1 MKILSIV
8 GARPQFIK
16 ASAVSRAARECGVEE
31 VLVHTGQHFDDEMS
45 GVFFRE
51 LDLIPPHVNL
61 GVNGGGHG
69 QMTGRMLERLEPV
82 ICAERPDAVI
92 VFGDTNSTLA
102 GALAAAKLGVPVAHL
117 EAGMRS
123 RRRSMPEEINR
134 ILVDHASTV
143 LCCPTRT
150 GVDNLR
156 REGFDVVIN
165 EGALV
170 DGTER
175 LDITRPSVA
184 NVGDLM
190 LDVLL
195 YYRPVAARSGLL
207 TRLDLTSRSY
217 CLLTIHRAENT
228 KTIASLTG
236 ILDAVGA
243 VAAEVPVVFVIH
255 PRTARLL
262 GASAPASFASRWP
275 GVRLL
280 SPVSYLDF
288 LHLQANAR
296 VVLTDSGGVQKE
308 ALFLGVPCITLRD
321 ETEWPETTVGGWNRL
336 AGSHPNE
343 LREMVR
349 AAAWP
354 PGSSSTA
361 FGAGDA
367 ARRTLRLLQSSLS

>member
-1 MKILSIV
+1 MSIV

-16 ASAVSRAARECGVEE
+16 ASAVSRAAAACGVEE
-31 VLVHTGQHFDDEMS
+31 RLVHTGQHFDDEMS

-51 LDLIPPHVNL
+51 LGLVPPHLNL
-61 GVNGGGHG
+61 GINGGGHG
-69 QMTGRMLERLEPV
+69 QMTGRMLQGLEPV
-82 ICAERPDAVI
+82 ICAERPDAVL
-92 VFGDTNSTLA
+92 VYGDTNSTLA
-102 GALAAAKLGVPVAHL
+102 GALAAAKLAIPVVHL

-134 ILVDHASTV
+134 ILTDHASTV

-156 REGFDVVIN
+156 REGFDAVLN

-170 DGTER
+170 EGTER
-175 LDITRPSVA
+175 MDMTRPSVA

-195 YYRPVAARSGLL
+195 RYRRAAAERSRVLE
-207 TRLDLTSRSY
+207 RLDLASRGY

-228 KTIASLTG
+228 ETIDALTG
-236 ILDAVGA
+236 ILDAVDA
-243 VAAEVPVVFVIH
+243 VAADVPVVFVVH

-262 GASAPASFASRWP
+262 GAPPTSRWA
-275 GVRLL
+275 GIRLVP
-280 SPVSYLDF
+280 PVSYLDF
-288 LHLQANAR
+288 LQLQANAR
-296 VVLTDSGGVQKE
+296 VILTDSGGVQKE

-321 ETEWPETTVGGWNRL
+321 ETEWPETTIGGWNRL
-336 AGSHPNE
+336 AGSRPRGLAE
-343 LREMVR
+343 VVST
-349 AAAWP
+349 AAWP
-354 PGSSSTA
+354 RGASSAA
-361 FGAGDA
+361 FGMGDA